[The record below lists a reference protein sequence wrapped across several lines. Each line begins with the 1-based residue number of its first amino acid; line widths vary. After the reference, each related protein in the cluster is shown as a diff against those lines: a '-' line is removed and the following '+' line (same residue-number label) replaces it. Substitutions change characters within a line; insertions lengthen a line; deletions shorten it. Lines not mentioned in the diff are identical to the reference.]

1 MGVRYRNG
9 TGRDGAGWE
18 GWGRLRRGS
27 VRNPGCLLP
36 QTPTFIA
43 ESVIC
48 CFEDAGGVI
57 KRGGPLHP
65 VDGPQPVHLFFR
77 SHIVSHH
84 LWEEVAGSGSQ
95 VQDTPLSP
103 LPSSLKP
110 PPPTQSLWTWAFLA
124 AYLGHPY
131 PMQTKP
137 GPSVPPHTWNSPL
150 WMSAMAHRLKSVSR
164 SLLLS
169 MLTIPVMPVG

>member
-1 MGVRYRNG
+1 MPSQSEGTEWISKGSRATQKSSPFLGQQVSQLQWPEGSARDMGVRYRNG

-27 VRNPGCLLP
+27 VRNPGRLLP

-110 PPPTQSLWTWAFLA
+110 PPRHNPS
-124 AYLGHPY
+124 G
-131 PMQTKP
+131 P
-137 GPSVPPHTWNSPL
+137 GPF
-150 WMSAMAHRLKSVSR
+150 
-164 SLLLS
+164 
-169 MLTIPVMPVG
+169 